1 MAIGLTASTAKVRPL
16 VAPIRR
22 SRGSDS
28 GARGGDQVEPPFI
41 SSTMLAV
48 MIVIASE
55 MMLFSG
61 LIGTFLVYR
70 MSTAFWPPPALP
82 RLPIAVTWVNTFIL
96 LSSAL
101 TMTLALRAVHRS
113 RQRLTRRYLLAT
125 LTLGV
130 TFLAV
135 QGSEWVRLVAHG
147 LKLSSGMYGGTFYL
161 LIGCHGAHVTA
172 GVIWLAWVVWFAMGG
187 RYNARNAHAIE
198 LCAVYWYF
206 VCAVWPLLFGLVYL
220 M

>member
-22 SRGSDS
+22 RRISDS
-28 GARGGDQVEPPFI
+28 GAGGDQVEPPFI

-101 TMTLALRAVHRS
+101 TMTLALRAVHHS

-125 LTLGV
+125 LALGV

-172 GVIWLAWVVWFAMGG
+172 GVIWLAGVAWFAMGG